1 MNEEYINKRAVIERI
16 KWSGLD
22 SKVIER
28 VIQKIDL
35 VDPADVA
42 PVVHGRWIAKT
53 AHDRRQYFECSNCGK
68 QENKHTAIRGG
79 FCWNCGAK
87 MDKEETNEMD

>member
-35 VDPADVA
+35 VASADVA
-42 PVVHGRWIAKT
+42 P
-53 AHDRRQYFECSNCGK
+53 
-68 QENKHTAIRGG
+68 
-79 FCWNCGAK
+79 CGAWAV
-87 MDKEETNEMD
+87 D